1 MIENN
6 LLTKE
11 ELNDNLNLWIDIQ
24 RLNELSDNTLE
35 QYRNAINKFINYLS
49 INNINYISKNNMI
62 DYKKYLNQISESYN
76 SKNLWIVVINKYLKY
91 LHYDNLCLK
100 QIKVQQ
106 KYYNYDNMSYA
117 DYKRLLR
124 ISKKNNFI
132 KDYYIM
138 KTLAMTGIR
147 VSELRFFTVE
157 NLKRQND
164 NVLHIYNKKKE
175 RDIPLRDD
183 LARDLRKY
191 CRENKIKSG
200 PIFYSLK
207 MENKMIHPSTI
218 WRHMKK
224 IAGMAK
230 VKLKVVHPHSFRH
243 LFADI
248 FLETYPDNIVML
260 ADLLGH
266 SSLETTRLYTRKTL
280 KQKQKMLSKMDFKEK

>member
-147 VSELRFFTVE
+147 VSELSFFTVE

-200 PIFYSLK
+200 PIFYSPK